1 MRTHFQK
8 IPELTPVHVLALEG
22 ARPST
27 NFLMPGPAAS
37 PAQQHVEATRRGSLH
52 LPGEAGLLTAFPR
65 MHHLK
70 RDGPQVRDAEHGP
83 GSWHLVGGRRVGV
96 GGGGEEVLS
105 GWNPMHLHFRSSGQ
119 EQPCLP
125 LGTGALRAVTG

>member
-1 MRTHFQK
+1 MRTHFQTV
-8 IPELTPVHVLALEG
+8 PELTLVHVLALEG
-22 ARPST
+22 TRPST

-83 GSWHLVGGRRVGV
+83 GSLHLAGRRIGV
-96 GGGGEEVLS
+96 GGGGEAVLS
-105 GWNPMHLHFRSSGQ
+105 GWNLMHLLFPSSGQ

-125 LGTGALRAVTG
+125 LGTGTLTAVTG